1 MAEPKQFQDWLD
13 LRQRLHEQERAFLR
27 AKAAASR
34 GEAVDLEV
42 LSIQASEIRALR
54 ALSLAVVRRCAVD
67 VRSHHQRPGSEVEH
81 EHAGSMRRAATQPDQ
96 EAKQR

>member
-1 MAEPKQFQDWLD
+1 MAEPKQFQDWLA

-34 GEAVDLEV
+34 GELVDLEV

-54 ALSLAVVRRCAVD
+54 ALSLAVVRRCAGD
-67 VRSHHQRPGSEVEH
+67 ATNHEQRPGRES
-81 EHAGSMRRAATQPDQ
+81 GQ
-96 EAKQR
+96 EAIGPMRTPTAHRPKGNQR